1 MKNTI
6 KILSLISFCMIICSC
21 GTVPSVTSG
30 IALDKGTVY
39 IENKTFFKYVELIEE
54 PTTVLD
60 GDFLK
65 AQITI
70 KNKYDKDINF
80 QYQFSWYDKN
90 GMVIK
95 SATKGWKIFNITG
108 KDEAVI
114 QGICPLPDAKKFK
127 LVVRPL

>member
-80 QYQFSWYDKN
+80 QYRL
-90 GMVIK
+90 M
-95 SATKGWKIFNITG
+95 
-108 KDEAVI
+108 
-114 QGICPLPDAKKFK
+114 
-127 LVVRPL
+127 

>member
-21 GTVPSVTSG
+21 GTVSSVTSG

-39 IENKTFFKYVELIEE
+39 IENKTFFKYVELVEE
-54 PTTVLD
+54 RTTVLD

-95 SATKGWKIFNITG
+95 SATKGWKIFNIAG

-114 QGICPLPDAKKFK
+114 QGICPLPDAKEFK

>member
-1 MKNTI
+1 M
-6 KILSLISFCMIICSC
+6 
-21 GTVPSVTSG
+21 
-30 IALDKGTVY
+30 
-39 IENKTFFKYVELIEE
+39 VEER
-54 PTTVLD
+54 TTVLD

-65 AQITI
+65 TQITI

-95 SATKGWKIFNITG
+95 SATQGWKIFNITG

-114 QGICPLPDAKKFK
+114 QGICPLPDAKEFK

>member
-21 GTVPSVTSG
+21 GTVSSVTSG

-54 PTTVLD
+54 RTTVLD

-114 QGICPLPDAKKFK
+114 QGICPLPDAKEFK

>member
-21 GTVPSVTSG
+21 GTVSSVTSG

-54 PTTVLD
+54 RTTVLD

-80 QYQFSWYDKN
+80 QYQFSWYDKS

-114 QGICPLPDAKKFK
+114 QGICPLPDAKEFK

>member
-1 MKNTI
+1 MKIFTMF
-6 KILSLISFCMIICSC
+6 LSVCVFGLVVGCVAPTTAGIS
-21 GTVPSVTSG
+21 
-30 IALDKGTVY
+30 LQKGTII
-39 IENKTFFKYVELIEE
+39 IESNSFASFVELVEE
-54 PTTVLD
+54 RTTVLD

-65 AQITI
+65 TQITI

-80 QYQFSWYDKN
+80 QYQFTWYDKN

-114 QGICPLPDAKKFK
+114 QGICPLPDAKEFK

>member
-1 MKNTI
+1 MKIFTMFLSVCVFCLVVGCI
-6 KILSLISFCMIICSC
+6 APTTAGISLEKGKIIIESYSFAS
-21 GTVPSVTSG
+21 
-30 IALDKGTVY
+30 
-39 IENKTFFKYVELIEE
+39 FVELIEE
-54 PTTVLD
+54 RTTVLD

-65 AQITI
+65 TQITI

-80 QYQFSWYDKN
+80 QYQFSWYDNN

-114 QGICPLPDAKKFK
+114 QGICPLPDAKEFK